1 MQIIESYY
9 SKDFRDIN
17 PEELVTKIRTDE
29 VMKAQTELHR
39 GLLVKGGYQ
48 KDSVEC
54 VQAKKEKKKLPQVTV
69 SFRMSGGKEKVN
81 CRECLN
87 HVMIDF
93 DAKNP
98 NEQLPSEELERV
110 ITIMRTSYHTEI
122 GCRSISGLGYH
133 IVVPFIL
140 PEGISIDLASDFMR
154 GEAIF

>member
-39 GLLVKGGYQ
+39 GLLVKGAYQ
-48 KDSVEC
+48 KDSMEC

-87 HVMIDF
+87 YVMIDF

-98 NEQLPSEELERV
+98 GEQLSAEELERV

-133 IVVPFIL
+133 IVVP
-140 PEGISIDLASDFMR
+140 S
-154 GEAIF
+154 